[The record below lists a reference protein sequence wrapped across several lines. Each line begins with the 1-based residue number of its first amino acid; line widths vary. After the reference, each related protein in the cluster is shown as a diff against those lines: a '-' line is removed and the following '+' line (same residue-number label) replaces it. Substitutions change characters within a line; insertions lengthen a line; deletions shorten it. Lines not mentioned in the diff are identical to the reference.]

1 MRPIPRAH
9 WSRWRSLAILH
20 LAGSGLPTLKEDE
33 NMKTIA
39 VDQLFELLC
48 AVCADYARTL

>member
-1 MRPIPRAH
+1 
-9 WSRWRSLAILH
+9 
-20 LAGSGLPTLKEDE
+20 LAGSGLPTLKEDK

-48 AVCADYARTL
+48 AVCADYAQTL